1 MKFKGKMRKKQG
13 ITLISLVVTIIVLLI
28 LAGVTIAA
36 LTGENGI
43 LNRAAEAKEKTEEAQ
58 RKEESDLDYMDKYID
73 KVVNNESLVLNK
85 GTVYPL
91 DENQFDTFDEW
102 GNFQDSGKVE
112 YSTDYTMNADKSL
125 KIVRYSNATKSPAF
139 GIPVQMDLSNAQNIG
154 VWIYNPYFENQ
165 VNFADVNFDLV
176 FTSQSWVGAFNF
188 NQCIHFETSASGLSV
203 GWNFKNFNISQAI
216 KTDDVDLSN
225 IKNIMFRMTTN
236 NVAEMEHI
244 LYLDS
249 IVVDYK
255 MKPTILLNYDS
266 GDTNLY
272 DTIYPLMNEYGFV
285 GTAFLG
291 AGFEFE
297 YATNMNKNQY
307 QEMKD
312 NGWDFG
318 MYGGM
323 RINAEFG
330 NEEYIINE
338 ELGKNG
344 NYDEQYATLKAHKDE
359 LEAQGITDLISY
371 SAPRNG
377 TSNTN
382 IQVLKELGFKIVR
395 AVGNYYTYP
404 YKDLTQGT
412 CIGITDSNLDRVKSE
427 IDKCIQT
434 GYCISI
440 FTHGIYENN
449 SNDLYTDKIIYT
461 EMLDYI
467 KQKVDAGEVQV
478 MTYRDFYE
486 ACSME

>member
-1 MKFKGKMRKKQG
+1 MVKTKEGKSMKFKGKMRKKQG

-225 IKNIMFRMTTN
+225 IKKY
-236 NVAEMEHI
+236 NV
-244 LYLDS
+244 
-249 IVVDYK
+249 
-255 MKPTILLNYDS
+255 
-266 GDTNLY
+266 
-272 DTIYPLMNEYGFV
+272 
-285 GTAFLG
+285 
-291 AGFEFE
+291 
-297 YATNMNKNQY
+297 
-307 QEMKD
+307 
-312 NGWDFG
+312 
-318 MYGGM
+318 
-323 RINAEFG
+323 
-330 NEEYIINE
+330 
-338 ELGKNG
+338 
-344 NYDEQYATLKAHKDE
+344 
-359 LEAQGITDLISY
+359 
-371 SAPRNG
+371 
-377 TSNTN
+377 
-382 IQVLKELGFKIVR
+382 
-395 AVGNYYTYP
+395 
-404 YKDLTQGT
+404 
-412 CIGITDSNLDRVKSE
+412 
-427 IDKCIQT
+427 
-434 GYCISI
+434 
-440 FTHGIYENN
+440 
-449 SNDLYTDKIIYT
+449 
-461 EMLDYI
+461 
-467 KQKVDAGEVQV
+467 
-478 MTYRDFYE
+478 
-486 ACSME
+486 

>member
-1 MKFKGKMRKKQG
+1 MIFLRAKEDKG
-13 ITLISLVVTIIVLLI
+13 ITLIALIITIIVLLI
-28 LAGVTIAA
+28 LAGISIATLA
-36 LTGENGI
+36 GDNGI

-58 RKEESDLDYMDKYID
+58 RQEESDLDYIDKYID
-73 KVVNNESLVLNK
+73 KVVNNESLVLSE

-91 DENQFDTFDEW
+91 DQNQFDTFDEW
-102 GNFQDSGKVE
+102 GNFQNSGKVE

-125 KIVRYSNATKSPAF
+125 KIVRYSDATSPPAF

-154 VWIYNPYFENQ
+154 VWIYNPYFENA
-165 VNFADVNFDLV
+165 VNFADVNFDIV

-188 NQCIHFETSASGLSV
+188 NQCIHFEKSAAGLSV
-203 GWNFKNFNISQAI
+203 GWNFINFNISKAI

-236 NVAEMEHI
+236 NLAEMEHI

-249 IVVDYK
+249 VVVDYK

-266 GDTNLY
+266 GAKNLY

-285 GTAFLG
+285 GTSFLG
-291 AGFEFE
+291 ANFSFS
-297 YATNMNKNQY
+297 YSTNINKSQY
-307 QEMKD
+307 QEMK
-312 NGWDFG
+312 NSGWDFG

-323 RINAEFG
+323 RINAESG
-330 NEEYIINE
+330 NEEYIMNG

-359 LEAQGITDLISY
+359 LEAQGITDLVSY
-371 SAPRNG
+371 SAPANG

-382 IQVLKELGFKIVR
+382 IEVLKELGFKIIR
-395 AVGNYYTYP
+395 ATGNYYTYP
-404 YKDLTQGT
+404 YQELTQGS
-412 CIGITDSNLDRVKSE
+412 CIGITDSSLDTVKSA
-427 IDKCIQT
+427 IDQCIQT
-434 GYCISI
+434 GYCLSI
-440 FTHGIYENN
+440 FTHGVYENN
-449 SNDLYTDKIIYT
+449 TNDLYTDKAIYT
-461 EMLDYI
+461 ELLDYI
-467 KQKVDAGEVQV
+467 KQKVDAGELQV